1 MSFEASEREVLE
13 KLFDYAIANVKTNVK
28 IARNE
33 IFRNSL
39 NDKDGVDLALGLTLG
54 IIHMSFMDG
63 FQSRHHR
70 TLNHEEN
77 EELLVITG
85 SKLKQLKEAIFK
97 CG

>member
-1 MSFEASEREVLE
+1 MPFEASDREILE

-28 IARNE
+28 IARNQ

-54 IIHMSFMDG
+54 IIHFSFMDG
-63 FQSRHHR
+63 FQSRHNR
-70 TLNHEEN
+70 TLNHDEN

>member
-1 MSFEASEREVLE
+1 MLFEALDREVLE
-13 KLFDYAIANVKTNVK
+13 KLFDYSITNMKTNVK

-33 IFRNSL
+33 IFRNIL

-63 FQSRHHR
+63 FKLRHNR
-70 TLNHEEN
+70 VLNPAEN
-77 EELLVITG
+77 EELLTITG

>member
-1 MSFEASEREVLE
+1 MPFETSDKAVLE
-13 KLFDYAIANVKTNVK
+13 KLFDYAITNIKTSVKT
-28 IARNE
+28 ARNE
-33 IFRNSL
+33 IFRDAL

-54 IIHMSFMDG
+54 ILHMSFMEG
-63 FQSRHHR
+63 FESRHNR

-85 SKLKQLKEAIFK
+85 TKLRQLKEAIFK